1 MKTPKIFFAL
11 TCLTVSTYFSEA
23 AAPAVQ
29 IKLKGVRNPIV
40 TISNIA
46 GSYRLSVNF
55 IAVKAFDEPTNLML
69 NKAKGDAYIQL
80 ALAKFLKVKPNHVLA
95 ISGQRT
101 LSHITQAGRFQL
113 SQQIPIAGIKQQVEV
128 QPNQA
133 DDRKPNKQPT
143 TPKIARQPPT
153 RIRGGLLSRR
163 DDLADSAKKY
173 FTEARKLFPSTR
185 LPEKQ
190 FYDDLDTKVKETIRF
205 REKMT
210 DTINKDNGLF
220 TKEKDELTNLVA
232 LSFKD
237 IEKELVELDGK
248 YFLMQLDGV
257 GKNKSPEVNKQCS
270 ATDLSE
276 HAGNFKLRK
285 PEFLPIF
292 LANPILL
299 EIDGATLFEVKGI
312 KYFVA
317 TGSTVI
323 NAKRTPKEI
332 LRRRTVAKSKAYRA
346 AVEFLKGVKVEAKT
360 RLFEKVVETTDGKK
374 TTVQIVESLEET
386 LRTKV
391 KGKIRG
397 YPIIGSWT
405 SPDGLLY
412 FQAIGGVVK

>member
-1 MKTPKIFFAL
+1 MKTSKIFFAL
-11 TCLTVSTYFSEA
+11 ICLTVSTYFSEA

-40 TISNIA
+40 TISNIT

-55 IAVKAFDEPTNLML
+55 IAVKAFDESTNLML

-80 ALAKFLKVKPNHVLA
+80 ALAKFLKVKPNNVLA

-101 LSHITQAGRFQL
+101 LSHSTQAGRFQL
-113 SQQIPIAGIKQQVEV
+113 SQQIPIAGIKQQVEA
-128 QPNQA
+128 QPNPA
-133 DDRKPNKQPT
+133 DDRKPNKQPSA
-143 TPKIARQPPT
+143 PKIARQPPT
-153 RIRGGLLSRR
+153 PIRGGLLSRR

-190 FYDDLDTKVKETIRF
+190 FYDKLGTIDKITTRF
-205 REKMT
+205 QERMT
-210 DTINKDNGLF
+210 VIIKKDNGLF

-237 IEKELVELDGK
+237 IEKDLVELDGK
-248 YFLMQLDGV
+248 YFQMQLDGV
-257 GKNKSPEVNKQCS
+257 GKNKLPEVNKQCS

-317 TGSTVI
+317 TGSYV
-323 NAKRTPKEI
+323 NKAKPT
-332 LRRRTVAKSKAYRA
+332 LRDKLFREKIANGKAHVASA
-346 AVEFLKGVKVEAKT
+346 EFLKGVKVETET
-360 RLFEKVVETTDGKK
+360 RYFDKIVEITDGKK
-374 TTVQIVESLEET
+374 TDVKIFESLEET
-386 LRTKV
+386 IRAKV
-391 KGKIRG
+391 EGKIDS
-397 YPIIGSWT
+397 YPVIGSWT